1 MLLPDL
7 FETFQNTSLKNYNL
21 HTEYFYTVPGLVW
34 QPLLKTAAEYC
45 EREQGCKDF
54 ELCSNEFRLE
64 LLTNMDMPL
73 MFEKCIRS
81 GITQAAKRFPKAN
94 KKCTKDLYSTDEK
107 SIYLPYVDLNNEYG
121 WAMLQNLPTHGLLW
135 KKAGNLNPKKIDELV
150 KKGKRR
156 FLLLVDVEYPKEL
169 QENHNELQFLFEG
182 MKIGREEKLVPNL
195 KDKKGYA
202 VQIKT
207 MIKH

>member
-1 MLLPDL
+1 MAAFIKDSRWVLRAWTKVQGLRIM
-7 FETFQNTSLKNYNL
+7 FQRVQAWAAYR
-21 HTEYFYTVPGLVW
+21 HGHAVDVW
-34 QPLLKTAAEYC
+34 
-45 EREQGCKDF
+45 
-54 ELCSNEFRLE
+54 
-64 LLTNMDMPL
+64 
-73 MFEKCIRS
+73 KCIRS

-94 KKCTKDLYSTDEK
+94 NKCTKDLYSTDEK

-150 KKGKRR
+150 KKGKRW
-156 FLLLVDVEYPKEL
+156 FLLQVDVEYPKEL

-195 KDKKGYA
+195 QDKKGYA

>member
-1 MLLPDL
+1 M
-7 FETFQNTSLKNYNL
+7 
-21 HTEYFYTVPGLVW
+21 
-34 QPLLKTAAEYC
+34 
-45 EREQGCKDF
+45 
-54 ELCSNEFRLE
+54 
-64 LLTNMDMPL
+64 
-73 MFEKCIRS
+73 
-81 GITQAAKRFPKAN
+81 
-94 KKCTKDLYSTDEK
+94 
-107 SIYLPYVDLNNEYG
+107 DLNNEYG

-150 KKGKRR
+150 KKGKRC
-156 FLLLVDVEYPKEL
+156 FLLQVDVEYPKEL

-195 KDKKGYA
+195 QDKKGYA